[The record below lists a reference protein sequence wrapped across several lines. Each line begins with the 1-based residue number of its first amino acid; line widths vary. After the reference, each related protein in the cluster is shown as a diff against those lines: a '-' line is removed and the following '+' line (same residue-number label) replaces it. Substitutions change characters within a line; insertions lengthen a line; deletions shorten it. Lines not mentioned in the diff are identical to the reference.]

1 MAGKPKVLVT
11 RTLPEQAAK
20 ILAECGEVEWW
31 TAKDY
36 IPKAEIIRRLP
47 GKQALICLLT
57 ETIDE
62 EVLNAGPELKIVAN
76 IAVGY
81 NNIDVAAATRRK
93 IAVTNTPG
101 VLNETTADLTFALL
115 LAIAR
120 RLGEAERFLRAG
132 KYKGWDLDL
141 MLGVDVYQRTLGI
154 VGFGRIGRAGAKR
167 AQGFSMR
174 ILYTDEFR
182 APDEVERSLN
192 ATRVDLETL
201 LRESDFVSLH
211 VPLLPG
217 TRHLIG
223 ARQLSLMK
231 PTACLINSSRGPV
244 VDEAAL
250 AEALAAGRIR
260 GAALDVYENE
270 PAVHPTLLKLENVVL
285 VPHIGSASI
294 ETRKKMAMM
303 AVENVMAAL
312 DGRRPANIVN
322 PEVLG

>member
-1 MAGKPKVLVT
+1 MPEKPKILVT
-11 RTLPEQAAK
+11 RTLPEPAARM
-20 ILAECGEVEWW
+20 LAGCGDVEWW
-31 TAKDY
+31 TAKDF

-47 GKQALICLLT
+47 QKHALICLLT
-57 ETIDE
+57 EPIDE
-62 EVLNAGPELKIVAN
+62 EVLNAARELKIVAN
-76 IAVGY
+76 IAVGF

-93 IAVTNTPG
+93 IVVTNTPG
-101 VLNETTADLTFALL
+101 VLDETTADLAFALL

-132 KYKGWDLDL
+132 RYKGWDLDL
-141 MLGVDVYQRTLGI
+141 MLGVDVYQKTLGI
-154 VGFGRIGRAGAKR
+154 VGFGRIGRAVAKR

-174 ILYTDEFR
+174 VLYTDEFR
-182 APDEVERSLN
+182 APEEMEKSLH
-192 ATRVDLETL
+192 ASRAGLETL

-217 TRHLIG
+217 TRHLISTQ
-223 ARQLSLMK
+223 QLALMK
-231 PTACLINSSRGPV
+231 PTACLINNSRGPV

-260 GAALDVYENE
+260 GAALDVFENE

-285 VPHIGSASI
+285 VPHIGSASV
-294 ETRKKMAMM
+294 ETRKKMAVM
-303 AVENVMAAL
+303 AVENVIAVL
-312 DGRRPANIVN
+312 NGRRPANIVN